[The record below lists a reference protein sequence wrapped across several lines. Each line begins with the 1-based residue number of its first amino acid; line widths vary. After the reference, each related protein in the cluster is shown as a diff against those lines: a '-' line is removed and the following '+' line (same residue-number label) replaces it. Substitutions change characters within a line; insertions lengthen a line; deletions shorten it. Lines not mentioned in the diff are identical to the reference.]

1 MIACPLCRAVNESG
15 PNCRRCRADL
25 SLLFTV
31 DRQRDAALAAALQAL
46 AGGRLDDARRRLE
59 QAEAIRPGG
68 AGGHVSRAAYNVP
81 GHNRQDTSGC
91 CCGKKTAS
99 ADLSF

>member
-68 AGGHVSRAAYNVP
+68 DSARLNALAALLDRDFGAAWHHFWRERRFRAG
-81 GHNRQDTSGC
+81 
-91 CCGKKTAS
+91 
-99 ADLSF
+99 